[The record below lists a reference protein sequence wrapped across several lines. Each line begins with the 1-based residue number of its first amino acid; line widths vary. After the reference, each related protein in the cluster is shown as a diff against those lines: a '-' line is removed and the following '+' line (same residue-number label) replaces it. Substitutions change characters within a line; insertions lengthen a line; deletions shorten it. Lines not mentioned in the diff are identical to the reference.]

1 MAIGIASASF
11 IHICILVFQLYNL
24 TREQE

>member
-1 MAIGIASASF
+1 M
-11 IHICILVFQLYNL
+11 LVFQLYNL

>member
-1 MAIGIASASF
+1 MASASF

>member
-1 MAIGIASASF
+1 M
-11 IHICILVFQLYNL
+11 HICILVFQLYNL

>member
-1 MAIGIASASF
+1 SASF

>member
-1 MAIGIASASF
+1 
-11 IHICILVFQLYNL
+11 HICILVFQLYNL

>member
-1 MAIGIASASF
+1 ASF

>member
-1 MAIGIASASF
+1 ASASF